1 MAVRRCDQPA
11 SNDWYI
17 LPQLLCYY
25 IHYLG
30 ILGNE
35 KVCGHRVTVP
45 QRGCSC
51 PEPLRGEKAGGA
63 ILRET
68 PTHRRTITKY
78 LFGYAR
84 LLKLPFVLPVQTG
97 RGYCWQPRDILLIRE

>member
-51 PEPLRGEKAGGA
+51 PEPLRGEKAGGSNFTGNA
-63 ILRET
+63 YTQTHNNEISVWLCSSSET
-68 PTHRRTITKY
+68 TLCTPSANRS
-78 LFGYAR
+78 R
-84 LLKLPFVLPVQTG
+84 LLLAAP
-97 RGYCWQPRDILLIRE
+97 GYSSN